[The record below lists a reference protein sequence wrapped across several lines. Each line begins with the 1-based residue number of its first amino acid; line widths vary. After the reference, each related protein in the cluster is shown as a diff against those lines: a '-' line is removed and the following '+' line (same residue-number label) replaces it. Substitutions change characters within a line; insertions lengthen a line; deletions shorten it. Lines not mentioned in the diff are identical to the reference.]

1 MWVPAPG
8 RKRRFAKGAHMCVC
22 LCVFENKHRVV
33 RVTEIRVKVCMT
45 FFTVSVIEITEECV
59 SRAY

>member
-1 MWVPAPG
+1 MGPCTWE
-8 RKRRFAKGAHMCVC
+8 KKCLWCVC
-22 LCVFENKHRVV
+22 VCENKRRVV